1 MLWIALIL
9 PALPLQVFTRG
20 VTDPGSLAIVEYR
33 PRQRVVAVSTGA
45 LACGVEPGTSI
56 AGARA
61 IVPDLELKQRDTALE
76 QRTLAEFAT
85 WAGCF
90 TPAVSIDPPD
100 GIVLEV
106 SRSLRLFGGLQK
118 LAARLKK
125 DAAGLGFDVRL
136 AAAPTPLAARWLAEA
151 KPGTL
156 ARPSSGWS
164 RCLDP
169 LPLRLLATDAAVAH
183 ATLDLLHGIG
193 ARSIGDVA
201 RLPRD
206 GLARRQGAG
215 VTHALARAHGELP
228 DPRPWHHPPE
238 RFEARLVLPAAVDK
252 IEPLLFASRRLVASL
267 VAWLTG
273 LHAVVDRCCLCL
285 EHEGR
290 PATVVHII
298 TGQPGRA
305 EDRFL
310 MLMREHLAVLQLDA
324 PVEALRLSVDT
335 PLIRS
340 ATTADLFGDPGQARD
355 AATLLLDRL
364 RARLGKAAVR
374 SLRPWPDHRPEH
386 AWRESEPGV
395 QERAQSRKGF
405 SRPAWLLPEPRH
417 LPSVDG
423 LVMLAG
429 PERIESGWWD
439 GEDIRRDYFVARTPN
454 AALWWIFRRLD
465 PPGGWYVHGYFG

>member
-9 PALPLQVFTRG
+9 PALPLQVFTRS
-20 VTDPGSLAIVEYR
+20 VADPGSLAVVEYR
-33 PRQRVVAVSTGA
+33 PRQRVVAVSAGA
-45 LACGVEPGTSI
+45 RARGVEPGTGL

-61 IVPDLELKQRDTALE
+61 IAPDLELKERDPALE

-90 TPAVSIDPPD
+90 TPAVSIDAPD
-100 GIVLEV
+100 GIVIEV
-106 SRSLRLFGGLQK
+106 SRSLRLFGGLPK
-118 LAARLKK
+118 LAAKLEK
-125 DAAGLGFDVRL
+125 DAASLGFDVRL
-136 AAAPTPLAARWLAEA
+136 AAAPTPLGARWLAEA

-156 ARPSSGWS
+156 TRPSSGWD
-164 RCLDP
+164 RCLDS
-169 LPLRLLATDAAVAH
+169 LPLHVLAADPAVSR
-183 ATLDLLHGIG
+183 ATIDLLHGIG

-206 GLARRQGAG
+206 GLARRQGTS
-215 VTHALARAHGELP
+215 VTHALARAHGEVP

-238 RFEARLVLPAAVDK
+238 RFDARLVLPAAADK
-252 IEPLLFASRRLVASL
+252 IEPLLFASRRLVTSL

-273 LHAVVDRCCLCL
+273 LHAAVDRCCLCL
-285 EHEGR
+285 EHEDR

-324 PVEALRLSVDT
+324 PVEALRLSADT
-335 PLIRS
+335 PVIRS
-340 ATTADLFGDPGQARD
+340 ACTPDLFGDPGQARD

-386 AWRESEPGV
+386 AWRESEPGAHNLV
-395 QERAQSRKGF
+395 QSRKGLP
-405 SRPAWLLPEPRH
+405 RPAWLLPEPRH
-417 LPSVDG
+417 LPSIDG

-439 GEDIRRDYFVARTPN
+439 GEDVRRDYFVARTRN

-465 PPGGWYVHGYFG
+465 RPGGWYVHGYFG

>member
-1 MLWIALIL
+1 MIL
-9 PALPLQVFTRG
+9 PALPLQVFTRS
-20 VTDPGSLAIVEYR
+20 VADPGSLAVVEYR
-33 PRQRVVAVSTGA
+33 PRQRVVAVSAGA
-45 LACGVEPGTSI
+45 RARGVEAGTSI

-61 IVPDLELKQRDTALE
+61 IAPDLELKERDPALE
-76 QRTLAEFAT
+76 HRTLAEFAT

-90 TPAVSIDPPD
+90 TPAVSIDSPD

-106 SRSLRLFGGLQK
+106 SRSLRLFGGLSK
-118 LAARLKK
+118 LAARLEN
-125 DAAGLGFDVRL
+125 DAAGLGLDVRL

-151 KPGTL
+151 RPGTL
-156 ARPSSGWS
+156 ARPSSGWE
-164 RCLDP
+164 RCLDG
-169 LPLRLLATDAAVAH
+169 LPMHLLAADPAVSGT
-183 ATLDLLHGIG
+183 TLDLLHGIG

-206 GLARRQGAG
+206 GLARRQGAS
-215 VTHALARAHGELP
+215 VTHALARAHGEVP
-228 DPRPWHHPPE
+228 DPRPWHHPPQ
-238 RFEARLVLPAAVDK
+238 RFDARLVLPAAVDK

-273 LHAVVDRCCLCL
+273 LHAAVDRCRLYL
-285 EHEGR
+285 EHENH
-290 PATVVHII
+290 PATVVDII

-324 PVEALRLSVDT
+324 PVEALRLSADAPAIHSART
-335 PLIRS
+335 P
-340 ATTADLFGDPGQARD
+340 DLFGDSGQARD

-374 SLRPWPDHRPEH
+374 SLRPWPDHRPEQ
-386 AWRESEPGV
+386 AWRESEPGTPSP
-395 QERAQSRKGF
+395 AQTRKAL

-417 LPSVDG
+417 LPSIND
-423 LVMLAG
+423 LVLLAG

-439 GEDIRRDYFVARTPN
+439 GDDVRRDYFVARTRN